1 MLKKHWHDMVLH
13 DGRRA
18 DIEVWHTSITGK
30 WQKQALARPCLHGR
44 AQSIFSLY
52 SEGKG
57 LFFLP
62 PVSCVPNHVICHHT
76 NCREE

>member
-13 DGRRA
+13 GGRRA

-44 AQSIFSLY
+44 AFTRKAKACFFYHLFHVCQIMLSATTQIVEK
-52 SEGKG
+52 SE
-57 LFFLP
+57 
-62 PVSCVPNHVICHHT
+62 I
-76 NCREE
+76 